1 MAHVENLVLNDPEI
15 APATYVRYV
24 DDVFVDVRGQAH
36 LLSLIAQFEANSV
49 LHFTYEMSINGTLPF
64 LDVLVESRDG
74 RYVTDV
80 YRKPTNAGLTMNA
93 QSECPQ
99 RYKRSVIR
107 AFVRRA
113 LRICSN
119 YELLHAELDRAKQ
132 LLMNNGYTNSEVD
145 REIRILL
152 DNHLNRQ
159 TKPKNR
165 SVCNLFY
172 RNYMN
177 SAYRTDERILK
188 NIVAKNVKGT
198 GENEVNLQIY
208 YKSKKTRNLFMRNNL
223 TKTETLKRT
232 NVVYKFSCPNE
243 DCRLRPVDYI
253 GVTTTSLSRRLTM
266 HLADGAPKEHMQQEH
281 NTPITR
287 KTLTQNTEIIAS
299 AQDTRKLNVLE
310 ALFIHEQAP
319 ILNRQIHQTFTLSL
333 WSRGT
338 RRGRDE

>member
-1 MAHVENLVLNDPEI
+1 
-15 APATYVRYV
+15 
-24 DDVFVDVRGQAH
+24 
-36 LLSLIAQFEANSV
+36 
-49 LHFTYEMSINGTLPF
+49 
-64 LDVLVESRDG
+64 
-74 RYVTDV
+74 
-80 YRKPTNAGLTMNA
+80 
-93 QSECPQ
+93 
-99 RYKRSVIR
+99 
-107 AFVRRA
+107 
-113 LRICSN
+113 
-119 YELLHAELDRAKQ
+119 
-132 LLMNNGYTNSEVD
+132 
-145 REIRILL
+145 
-152 DNHLNRQ
+152 
-159 TKPKNR
+159 
-165 SVCNLFY
+165 
-172 RNYMN
+172 MN

-208 YKSKKTRNLFMRNNL
+208 YKSKKNQKPIHEKQPDQDGDVEAHQCGLQVLLSQR
-223 TKTETLKRT
+223 
-232 NVVYKFSCPNE
+232 
-243 DCRLRPVDYI
+243 RLLGFVRVDYI